1 MNRKYISNSI
11 LRQIFFIIIASFL
24 VLIVLYHLKA
34 FLPGFLG
41 AFCLYV
47 LLIHPL
53 RYLVYKKRFNRVL
66 SIILLMTASVLVI
79 VTPLVFLI
87 NVLTEKVG
95 QAIDNKQEIQ
105 KNIEKGLSQV
115 NKEFGIDL
123 LSEINLGDVTSIA
136 IKIVQE
142 ILNTSIDGVVQLA
155 IAYLILYFML
165 MNFHKMEKWFYKHIP
180 LKAENLK
187 ILNKDLRDLVISNAV
202 GVPLVALIQA
212 IFAYAGYLIFGLDD
226 AFNWF
231 IITIFA
237 AMVPVVGT
245 AAVYVP
251 ACIFMLA
258 SGQTT
263 NAYLLFLYCLI
274 VVGAS
279 DNIFRFWLQ
288 KIMADVHPL
297 ITIFGVIIGVK
308 LFGFIGI
315 IFGPIFLSLVLWLFR
330 IYRLEFT
337 NHQKKD
343 SIKIDQKP

>member
-1 MNRKYISNSI
+1 MNRKYISNSV

-24 VLIVLYHLKA
+24 ILVVLYHLKA
-34 FLPGFLG
+34 FIPGFLG

-47 LLIHPL
+47 LMIHPL
-53 RYLVYKKRFNRVL
+53 RYLVYKKKWNKIL
-66 SIILLMTASVLVI
+66 STLILMLSSILVV

-87 NVLTEKVG
+87 NVLTEKVS
-95 QAIDNKQEIQ
+95 QAIDNKEGIQ
-105 KNIEKGLSQV
+105 QNIEKGLNEV

-123 LSEINLGDVTSIA
+123 LSEINLGDLTSIM
-136 IKIVQE
+136 IKVVQE
-142 ILNTSIDGVVQLA
+142 ILNTSIDGVIQLA

-165 MNFHKMEKWFYKHIP
+165 MNFHKMEKWFYKNIP
-180 LKAENLK
+180 LKAENLF

-212 IFAYAGYLIFGLDD
+212 IFAYVGYLIFGLED

-237 AMVPVVGT
+237 AMVPVIGT
-245 AAVYVP
+245 AAVYIP
-251 ACIFMLA
+251 ACIFLLA
-258 SGQTT
+258 SGETT
-263 NAYLLFLYCLI
+263 NAYLLFLYSLI

-297 ITIFGVIIGVK
+297 VTIFGVIIGVK

-330 IYRLEFT
+330 IYKLEFT
-337 NHQKKD
+337 NP
-343 SIKIDQKP
+343 QKPKKPNS

>member
-1 MNRKYISNSI
+1 MNRKYISNSV

-24 VLIVLYHLKA
+24 ILVVLYHLKA
-34 FLPGFLG
+34 FIPGFLG

-47 LLIHPL
+47 LMIHPL
-53 RYLVYKKRFNRVL
+53 RYLVYKKKWNKIL
-66 SIILLMTASVLVI
+66 SILILMLSSILVV

-87 NVLTEKVG
+87 NVLTEKVS
-95 QAIDNKQEIQ
+95 QAIDNKEGIQ
-105 KNIEKGLSQV
+105 QNIEKGLNEV

-123 LSEINLGDVTSIA
+123 LSEINLGDLTSIM
-136 IKIVQE
+136 IKVVQE
-142 ILNTSIDGVVQLA
+142 ILNTSIDGVIQLA

-165 MNFHKMEKWFYKHIP
+165 MNFHKMEKWFYKNIP
-180 LKAENLK
+180 LKAENLF

-212 IFAYAGYLIFGLDD
+212 IFAYVGYLIFGLDD

-237 AMVPVVGT
+237 AMVPVIGT
-245 AAVYVP
+245 AAVYIP
-251 ACIFMLA
+251 ACIFLLA
-258 SGQTT
+258 SGETT
-263 NAYLLFLYCLI
+263 NAYLLFLYSLI

-297 ITIFGVIIGVK
+297 VTIFGVIIGVK

-330 IYRLEFT
+330 IYKLEFT
-337 NHQKKD
+337 NP
-343 SIKIDQKP
+343 QKPKKPNS

>member
-1 MNRKYISNSI
+1 MNRKYISNSV

-24 VLIVLYHLKA
+24 ILVVLYHLKA
-34 FLPGFLG
+34 FIPGFLG

-47 LLIHPL
+47 LMIHPL
-53 RYLVYKKRFNRVL
+53 RYLVYKKKWNKIL
-66 SIILLMTASVLVI
+66 SILILMLSSILVV

-87 NVLTEKVG
+87 NVLTEKVS
-95 QAIDNKQEIQ
+95 QAIDNKEGIQ
-105 KNIEKGLSQV
+105 QNIEKGLNEV
-115 NKEFGIDL
+115 NKEFKIDL
-123 LSEINLGDVTSIA
+123 LSEINLGDLTSIM
-136 IKIVQE
+136 IKVVQE
-142 ILNTSIDGVVQLA
+142 ILNTSIDGVIQLA

-165 MNFHKMEKWFYKHIP
+165 MNFHKMEKWFYKNIP
-180 LKAENLK
+180 LKAENLF

-212 IFAYAGYLIFGLDD
+212 IFAYVGYLIFGLDD

-237 AMVPVVGT
+237 AMVPVIGT
-245 AAVYVP
+245 AAVYIP
-251 ACIFMLA
+251 ACIFLLA
-258 SGQTT
+258 SGETT
-263 NAYLLFLYCLI
+263 NAYLLFLYSLI

-297 ITIFGVIIGVK
+297 VTIFGVIIGVK

-330 IYRLEFT
+330 IYKLEFT
-337 NHQKKD
+337 NP
-343 SIKIDQKP
+343 QKPKKPNS

>member
-1 MNRKYISNSI
+1 MV
-11 LRQIFFIIIASFL
+11 L
-24 VLIVLYHLKA
+24 VVLYHLKA

-47 LLIHPL
+47 LMIHPL
-53 RYLVYKKRFNRVL
+53 RYLIHKRNFNRVFA
-66 SIILLMTASVLVI
+66 IILLMLTSVLVI

-95 QAIDNKQEIQ
+95 QAIDNKQAIQ
-105 KNIEKGLSQV
+105 DNIEKGLNQV

-142 ILNTSIDGVVQLA
+142 ILNTSIDGIVQLA

-165 MNFHKMEKWFYKHIP
+165 MNYHKMEKWFYKNIP
-180 LKAENLK
+180 LKSDNLK

-212 IFAYAGYLIFGLDD
+212 IFAYIGYLIFGLDD

-237 AMVPVVGT
+237 AMVPVIGT
-245 AAVYVP
+245 AVVYVP
-251 ACIFMLA
+251 ACIFLLA
-258 SGQTT
+258 IGEAT

-297 ITIFGVIIGVK
+297 TTIFGVIIGVN

-315 IFGPIFLSLVLWLFR
+315 IFGPIFLSLVLWLFT
-330 IYRLEFT
+330 IYKLEFSSDQ
-337 NHQKKD
+337 NKQNLD
-343 SIKIDQKP
+343 S

>member
-11 LRQIFFIIIASFL
+11 LRQIFFIIIASFMVL
-24 VLIVLYHLKA
+24 VVLYHLKA

-47 LLIHPL
+47 LMIHPL
-53 RYLVYKKRFNRVL
+53 RYLIHKRNFNRVFA
-66 SIILLMTASVLVI
+66 IILLMLTSVLVI

-95 QAIDNKQEIQ
+95 QAIDNKQAIQ
-105 KNIEKGLSQV
+105 DNIEKGLNQV

-142 ILNTSIDGVVQLA
+142 ILNTSIDGIVQLA

-165 MNFHKMEKWFYKHIP
+165 MNYHKMEKWFYKNIP
-180 LKAENLK
+180 LKSDNLK

-212 IFAYAGYLIFGLDD
+212 IFAYIGYLIFGLDD

-237 AMVPVVGT
+237 AMVPVIGT
-245 AAVYVP
+245 AVVYVP
-251 ACIFMLA
+251 ACIFLLA
-258 SGQTT
+258 IGEAT

-297 ITIFGVIIGVK
+297 TTIFGVIIGVN

-315 IFGPIFLSLVLWLFR
+315 IFGPIFLSLVLWLFT
-330 IYRLEFT
+330 IYKLEFSSDQ
-337 NHQKKD
+337 NKQNLD
-343 SIKIDQKP
+343 S